1 MKKIILGIS
10 ILVMGSVALAQLPDP
25 GFKVD
30 DKTAVLVTDP
40 QIDFL
45 SPDGVTWVARHGQL
59 VCGTWRTRPSSYWSA
74 RRWQHLSC
82 AGYASFLPFLCRVSL
97 ISAHL
102 VGV

>member
-10 ILVMGSVALAQLPDP
+10 ILVIGSVALAQLPDP

-45 SPDGVTWVARHGQL
+45 SPDGVTWVARHGHGVWNLAYSSFFLL
-59 VCGTWRTRPSSYWSA
+59 VSQKMAAFKLRGICFVLTI
-74 RRWQHLSC
+74 
-82 AGYASFLPFLCRVSL
+82 SL
-97 ISAHL
+97 
-102 VGV
+102 